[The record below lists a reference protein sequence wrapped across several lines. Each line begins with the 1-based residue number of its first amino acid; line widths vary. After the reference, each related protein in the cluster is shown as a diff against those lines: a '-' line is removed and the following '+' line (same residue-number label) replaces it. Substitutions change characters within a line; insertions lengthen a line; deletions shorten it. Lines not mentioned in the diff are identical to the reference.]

1 MEPVSPPSSA
11 AMAAKA
17 CWAAATPLLLLQAQ
31 LSAPQAK
38 AVPQYGRQSPAVTS
52 YSQKH
57 SIMEI
62 QSQGLSQQ

>member
-38 AVPQYGRQSPAVTS
+38 AVPQYGRQSPAV
-52 YSQKH
+52 KL
-57 SIMEI
+57 
-62 QSQGLSQQ
+62 LSEAFYHGNSVAGT